1 MPAVQYDYDTLAEKA
16 RSALKEA
23 FPESAIETEEGYLR
37 RVHVRIVSPAFNGRS
52 EREKQHMVWE
62 VLEAEMGE
70 DAQAVTLVLAYGMDE
85 LP

>member
-23 FPESAIETEEGYLR
+23 FPESAIETEEGYLG

-70 DAQAVTLVLAYGMDE
+70 AAQAVTLVLAYGMDE